1 MPGLSRAQTLPA
13 PGQNETGCR
22 HGASFYLFT
31 PLRITGKSTVAGQSA
46 DLDLDLGDVLD
57 VLDFAA
63 AGQYEAWNGGFGI
76 IVDAN

>member
-1 MPGLSRAQTLPA
+1 M
-13 PGQNETGCR
+13 
-22 HGASFYLFT
+22 
-31 PLRITGKSTVAGQSA
+31 AGQSA